1 MNESLIEEYTT
12 VLSEQQKELDAT
24 HKQLYNLAEAYDIL
38 SREKKRREEE
48 LRLTLERVG
57 SEGIEWLYS
66 PTHDDE

>member
-1 MNESLIEEYTT
+1 MNDSLIEEYTT
-12 VLSEQQKELDAT
+12 VLSEQQKELDTT

-57 SEGIEWLYS
+57 SEGMN
-66 PTHDDE
+66 